1 MTPIVEATAL
11 SVRAGAK
18 LLLDDVSLSFQP
30 GQTVVLVGPNGA
42 GKSTLL
48 RVLAGELRPQSGRT
62 LLAGREVGSY
72 APLTLAQNRAV
83 LSQRIHIAFPFTVA
97 EVVCMGGG
105 DGRGATV
112 ERLVDAALD
121 ETDLSGLADRA
132 ITTLSGGEQQRAH
145 FARVLV
151 QLEWGLEQNGAGIL
165 FLDEPTTGL
174 DLRHQLAMLNSIKRR
189 AARGVLIVAIL
200 HDLNLAVLAA
210 DRIAVLSHGRI
221 DCVGRPD
228 ETVTDET
235 LARVFAIDTAVSQVP
250 ASGAPFVLP
259 HSMRPRA
266 SLPSVHRRPPKNGYR
281 LDFFARSR

>member
-1 MTPIVEATAL
+1 MKPIVEATAL

-48 RVLAGELRPQSGRT
+48 RVLAGELRPQSGRI

-72 APLTLAQNRAV
+72 APLTLSRNRAV

-97 EVVCMGGG
+97 EVVRMGGG

-151 QLEWGLEQNGAGIL
+151 QLEWGLEQSGAGIL

-174 DLRHQLAMLNSIKRR
+174 DLRHQLAMLDSIKRR

-200 HDLNLAVLAA
+200 HDLNLAALAA
-210 DRIAVLSHGRI
+210 DRIAVLDHGRI

-235 LARVFAIDTAVSQVP
+235 LARVFAIDTVVRQVP
-250 ASGAPFVLP
+250 ASGRPFVLP

-266 SLPSVHRRPPKNGYR
+266 GLPSVHRLPP
-281 LDFFARSR
+281 

>member
-1 MTPIVEATAL
+1 
-11 SVRAGAK
+11 
-18 LLLDDVSLSFQP
+18 
-30 GQTVVLVGPNGA
+30 
-42 GKSTLL
+42 
-48 RVLAGELRPQSGRT
+48 
-62 LLAGREVGSY
+62 
-72 APLTLAQNRAV
+72 
-83 LSQRIHIAFPFTVA
+83 
-97 EVVCMGGG
+97 MGGG
-105 DGRGATV
+105 T
-112 ERLVDAALD
+112 DAARKSSGWL
-121 ETDLSGLADRA
+121 TPPSTKLDLSGLADRA

-165 FLDEPTTGL
+165 FLDEPTAGL
-174 DLRHQLAMLNSIKRR
+174 DLRHQLAMLDSIKRR

-200 HDLNLAVLAA
+200 HDLNLAALAA
-210 DRIAVLSHGRI
+210 DRIAVLDHGRI

-228 ETVTDET
+228 ETVTDEM

-266 SLPSVHRRPPKNGYR
+266 SLPSVHRRPPKNGHR

>member
-1 MTPIVEATAL
+1 M
-11 SVRAGAK
+11 RAGAK

-132 ITTLSGGEQQRAH
+132 ITTLSGGDSS
-145 FARVLV
+145 ARILPAC
-151 QLEWGLEQNGAGIL
+151 WFNSNGVWSRTAPEFCSSMSRRPG
-165 FLDEPTTGL
+165 
-174 DLRHQLAMLNSIKRR
+174 SICATSWRCSTSSSGARR
-189 AARGVLIVAIL
+189 RGVLIVAIL
-200 HDLNLAVLAA
+200 HDLNRRYWRRTGSPYSVMGGS
-210 DRIAVLSHGRI
+210 IASAGPMKR
-221 DCVGRPD
+221 
-228 ETVTDET
+228 
-235 LARVFAIDTAVSQVP
+235 
-250 ASGAPFVLP
+250 
-259 HSMRPRA
+259 
-266 SLPSVHRRPPKNGYR
+266 
-281 LDFFARSR
+281 